1 MNKQHSTP
9 EFELIMQ
16 DRANAKFFVASG
28 GDFTQN
34 PSSSTEAV
42 TTYEHDS
49 GDEINM

>member
-28 GDFTQN
+28 DFTQD
-34 PSSSTEAV
+34 PSSSTEPV
-42 TTYEHDS
+42 TSYVHEE